1 MLVVLIV
8 LTQIRNIPGVGE
20 ALQALQ
26 NVLES
31 MREIGASMEAP
42 TEKVTAE

>member
-1 MLVVLIV
+1 MLGVVIV
-8 LTQIRNIPGVGE
+8 LTQVRNDPGVGE

-26 NVLES
+26 NILES
-31 MREIGASMEAP
+31 MQEIGASMEAP